1 MLQEIEAR
9 ELRKGIEMD
18 KADKVDMF
26 RNDGFTADTL
36 MKDVRYKISA
46 ALHNAGLADSAY
58 GNAVLKGLSNQQ
70 NKVVN
75 NE

>member
-9 ELRKGIEMD
+9 ELRKGIGMD
-18 KADKVDMF
+18 KADKVEMF

-46 ALHNAGLADSAY
+46 ALHSAGLADSAY
-58 GNAVLKGLSNQQ
+58 GNAVLKGLHTQ
-70 NKVVN
+70 
-75 NE
+75 

>member
-1 MLQEIEAR
+1 
-9 ELRKGIEMD
+9 MD

-46 ALHNAGLADSAY
+46 ALHSAGLTDSSY
-58 GNAVLKGLSNQQ
+58 GNAVL
-70 NKVVN
+70 
-75 NE
+75 

>member
-1 MLQEIEAR
+1 
-9 ELRKGIEMD
+9 MD

-46 ALHNAGLADSAY
+46 ALHSAGLADSAY
-58 GNAVLKGLSNQQ
+58 GNAVLQGLGTQ
-70 NKVVN
+70 
-75 NE
+75 